1 MTSGDLSTRVGWPAV
16 KPPDARPGQRAEDRR
31 EALFPARRVHLD
43 REQEQDEARGERGR
57 GGDVRRLRKQ
67 GRRAHGH
74 EGPDAEAQ
82 LDRRRVLVP
91 RDGNAQCCF
100 ACCPPTG

>member
-1 MTSGDLSTRVGWPAV
+1 MTSGDLSTRVGWPEE
-16 KPPDARPGQRAEDRR
+16 KPPDARPGQRAEDRG
-31 EALFPARRVHLD
+31 EALLAARRVHLD
-43 REQEQDEARGERGR
+43 RQQEQDEARGERGR

-82 LDRRRVLVP
+82 FDRRRVF
-91 RDGNAQCCF
+91 DQCPCD
-100 ACCPPTG
+100 